1 MSSRELDLLS
11 RSLRGDYTV
20 MRSDFVADDLLK
32 DGQKWLKSVSDTA
45 KREKQNFVILVAVVK
60 N

>member
-11 RSLRGDYTV
+11 RSLKGDYTV
-20 MRSDFVADDLLK
+20 LRSDFLAPDLLK

-45 KREKQNFVILVAVVK
+45 KKDKARFVVLVGIVK
-60 N
+60 E

>member
-11 RSLRGDYTV
+11 RSLKGEYTV
-20 MRSDFVADDLLK
+20 LRSDFLADDLLK
-32 DGQKWLKSVSDTA
+32 DGQKWLKSVLDTA

>member
-11 RSLRGDYTV
+11 RSLKGNYTV
-20 MRSDFVADDLLK
+20 MRSDLLSEDLLK
-32 DGQKWLKSVSDTA
+32 EGQKWLKAVSDTA
-45 KREKQNFVILVAVVK
+45 KKEKAKFVTLVAVAK

>member
-11 RSLRGDYTV
+11 RSLKGDYTV
-20 MRSDFVADDLLK
+20 LRSDFLADDLLK
-32 DGQKWLKSVSDTA
+32 DGQKWLKSASDTA
-45 KREKQNFVILVAVVK
+45 KKEKARFVTVVAVMR

>member
-11 RSLRGDYTV
+11 RSLKGDYTV
-20 MRSDFVADDLLK
+20 MRSDLLSDDLIK

-45 KREKQNFVILVAVVK
+45 KKEKARFVTVVAVIR

>member
-11 RSLRGDYTV
+11 RSLKGNYTV
-20 MRSDFVADDLLK
+20 MRSDLLSEDLLK

-45 KREKQNFVILVAVVK
+45 KRESAKFVTVVAVVR

>member
-11 RSLRGDYTV
+11 RSLKGDYTV
-20 MRSDFVADDLLK
+20 MRSDLLSEDLLK

-45 KREKQNFVILVAVVK
+45 KRENAKFVTVVAVVR

>member
-11 RSLRGDYTV
+11 RSLKGDYTV
-20 MRSDFVADDLLK
+20 LRSDFVADELLK
-32 DGQKWLKSVSDTA
+32 DGQKWLKSISDTA
-45 KREKQNFVILVAVVK
+45 KQEKAKFVTLVAVVR

>member
-11 RSLRGDYTV
+11 RSLKGDYTV
-20 MRSDFVADDLLK
+20 LRSDFLSEDLLK

-45 KREKQNFVILVAVVK
+45 KREKARFVTVVAVVR

>member
-1 MSSRELDLLS
+1 MSSRELDILS
-11 RSLRGDYTV
+11 RSLKGDYTV
-20 MRSDFVADDLLK
+20 MRSDLLSEDLLK

-45 KREKQNFVILVAVVK
+45 KRENAKFVTVVAVVR

>member
-1 MSSRELDLLS
+1 MRSDLLS
-11 RSLRGDYTV
+11 E
-20 MRSDFVADDLLK
+20 DLLK

-45 KREKQNFVILVAVVK
+45 KRENAKFVTVVAVVR

>member
-11 RSLRGDYTV
+11 RSLKGDYTV
-20 MRSDFVADDLLK
+20 LRSDFLADDLLK
-32 DGQKWLKSVSDTA
+32 DGQKWLKSVSDAA
-45 KREKQNFVILVAVVK
+45 KREKARFVTVVAVVR

>member
-11 RSLRGDYTV
+11 RSLKGDYTV
-20 MRSDFVADDLLK
+20 MRSDLLSEDLIK

-45 KREKQNFVILVAVVK
+45 KKEKAKFVTLVAVVRD
-60 N
+60 

>member
-11 RSLRGDYTV
+11 RSLKGDYTV
-20 MRSDFVADDLLK
+20 MRSDFIAENLLK

-45 KREKQNFVILVAVVK
+45 KKEKARFVTMVAVLR

>member
-11 RSLRGDYTV
+11 RSLKGDYTV
-20 MRSDFVADDLLK
+20 LRSDFLSEDLLK
-32 DGQKWLKSVSDTA
+32 DGQKWLKSVSDTG
-45 KREKQNFVILVAVVK
+45 KKEKARFVTVVAVIR

>member
-11 RSLRGDYTV
+11 RSLKGDYTV
-20 MRSDFVADDLLK
+20 LRSDFLSEDLLK

-45 KREKQNFVILVAVVK
+45 KKEKARFVTVVAIMK
-60 N
+60 E

>member
-11 RSLRGDYTV
+11 RSLKGNYTV
-20 MRSDFVADDLLK
+20 MRSDLLSEDLLK

-45 KREKQNFVILVAVVK
+45 KKEKAKFVTLVAVAK

>member
-1 MSSRELDLLS
+1 ML
-11 RSLRGDYTV
+11 
-20 MRSDFVADDLLK
+20 RSDFLAPDLLK

-45 KREKQNFVILVAVVK
+45 KKEKVRFVTLVAVVR

>member
-11 RSLRGDYTV
+11 RSLKGDYTV
-20 MRSDFVADDLLK
+20 LRSDFLSEDLLK

-45 KREKQNFVILVAVVK
+45 KKEKARFVTVVAVVK

>member
-11 RSLRGDYTV
+11 RSLKGDYTV
-20 MRSDFVADDLLK
+20 LRSDFLSEDLLK

-45 KREKQNFVILVAVVK
+45 KREKARFVTVVAVVRE
-60 N
+60 

>member
-1 MSSRELDLLS
+1 VSSRELDLLS
-11 RSLRGDYTV
+11 RSLKGEYTV
-20 MRSDFVADDLLK
+20 LRSDFLADDLLK
-32 DGQKWLKSVSDTA
+32 DGQKWLKSVLDTA

>member
-1 MSSRELDLLS
+1 LSSRELDILS
-11 RSLRGDYTV
+11 RSLTGDYTV
-20 MRSDFVADDLLK
+20 LRSDFLVSDLLK

-45 KREKQNFVILVAVVK
+45 KKEKARFVTVVAVVR

>member
-1 MSSRELDLLS
+1 MSSRELDILS
-11 RSLRGDYTV
+11 RSLTGDYTV
-20 MRSDFVADDLLK
+20 LRSDFLASDLLK

-45 KREKQNFVILVAVVK
+45 KKEKARFVTVVAVVR

>member
-11 RSLRGDYTV
+11 RSLKGDYTV
-20 MRSDFVADDLLK
+20 MRSDLLSEDLLK

-45 KREKQNFVILVAVVK
+45 KKEKAKFVTLVAVAK
-60 N
+60 E